1 MEIVM
6 DEKTILEYISDVDE
20 FMEMHDQ
27 FDDRDLDVALSK
39 IVRIIANPDINPA
52 AATTAIIH
60 LQGLSSKFYIQA
72 SYMKNVSKPKPGTE
86 EYQKKNMFY
95 AMATALDT
103 LVAALKY
110 AVR

>member
-1 MEIVM
+1 MATEQ
-6 DEKTILEYISDVDE
+6 TILELISQVDE
-20 FMEMHDQ
+20 FLEMHEI
-27 FDDRDLDVALSK
+27 FDDRDFDLALSK
-39 IVRIIANPDINPA
+39 IVRIISNPDINPA
-52 AATTAIIH
+52 SATTAIIH

-72 SYMKNVSKPKPGTE
+72 SYMKNVSKPKPGSE

-95 AMATALDT
+95 AMATALDN